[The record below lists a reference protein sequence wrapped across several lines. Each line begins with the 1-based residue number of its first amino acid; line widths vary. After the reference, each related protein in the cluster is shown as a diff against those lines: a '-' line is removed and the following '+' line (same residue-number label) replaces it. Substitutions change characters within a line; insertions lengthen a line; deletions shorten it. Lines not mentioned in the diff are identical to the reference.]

1 MRKLLSMA
9 MLFVTAAL
17 LLAPAALAQ
26 TYIDTTPQA
35 GETCPPGTAGAFGD
49 PGTGKLICASKQGVA
64 DIEAG
69 RQPSDAVYVSDM
81 LTSTSAPTS
90 STPASSTAVPS
101 NTPATTAALPSTGG
115 PAHLLPI
122 AGVLLVGGG
131 LLGLRRYR

>member
-1 MRKLLSMA
+1 M
-9 MLFVTAAL
+9 TATL

-81 LTSTSAPTS
+81 PTSTSAPAS
-90 STPASSTAVPS
+90 STPASSTAVS
-101 NTPATTAALPSTGG
+101 GVSSSTSANTAALPDTGG
-115 PAHLLPI
+115 PAYLLPI
-122 AGVLLVGGG
+122 AGVLLAGGG
-131 LLGLRRYR
+131 LVVLRRYR